1 MATFFYRATNARGKL
16 ETGQV
21 DVSSKQAAVQW
32 LEKKG
37 LFPIL
42 VSENQQRTQIS
53 LSEID
58 LSRFLPRHRV
68 GGAQLLDFTDK
79 LYALLKAG
87 LPLARALNLLIE
99 TTQHDAMREVVRQI
113 LKDVSA
119 GKSLADSLAAHPR
132 VFERLFINMV
142 RTGEAAGVLEH
153 VLLNLRDYIQTRQNL
168 KSFLLSALM
177 YPAILLAVA
186 GLTVAVLVF
195 FVLPR
200 FQEVFRQLGQEMPF
214 ITAALVDAT
223 TFLSAWKYVIIVV
236 VLALMAA
243 FIYWKNSREGRRI
256 WDSWKLR
263 APGLGKLITELE
275 VARFANSLG
284 ILLKGSV
291 SLLDAMHIVADLS
304 ENVVFS
310 SAMDPLIKSIKKGEG
325 MSYAMVQSGV
335 FPKMAVHLV
344 TVGEE
349 TGHLGEMFEKISRIY
364 QDNMEKTLK
373 RFITVFEPIMIIVMF
388 LVVGFIIAAM
398 LMAVSSI
405 SQIDM

>member
-42 VSENQQRTQIS
+42 VTENQQRTQIS
-53 LSEID
+53 FSEID
-58 LSRFLPRHRV
+58 LSRFLPSKRI

-99 TTQHDAMREVVRQI
+99 TTQHEAMREVVRQI

-214 ITAALVDAT
+214 ITSALVDAT

-236 VLALMAA
+236 VLALLAA
-243 FIYWKNSREGRRI
+243 FFYWKNSREGRRI

-310 SAMDPLIKSIKKGEG
+310 TAMDPLIKSIKKGEG